1 MDLTWSTHADSR
13 PGSLFPAAQRLMP
26 WGKRDGNN
34 WCLANHAAS
43 STKKYHW
50 LGRYTVCL
58 NTFMYIYIYIML
70 RHLLILHLSHA
81 IYLLIFLIC
90 NIIIYI
96 YIICIEVEVVSKADT
111 PHLEIPVCG
120 FLCSLV
126 KWWLDVGRS
135 KMGCTR
141 KWFLCNGENTGKWC
155 EKIGIGGANP
165 WMSKV

>member
-1 MDLTWSTHADSR
+1 MLGESCCI
-13 PGSLFPAAQRLMP
+13 L
-26 WGKRDGNN
+26 N
-34 WCLANHAAS
+34 
-43 STKKYHW
+43 KKYHW

-58 NTFMYIYIYIML
+58 NTFMYIYIML

-81 IYLLIFLIC
+81 IYLLIPLIC

-96 YIICIEVEVVSKADT
+96 YHLYWGWGSFKGGYSCPSL

>member
-1 MDLTWSTHADSR
+1 
-13 PGSLFPAAQRLMP
+13 MP

-58 NTFMYIYIYIML
+58 NTFMYIYIML

-96 YIICIEVEVVSKADT
+96 YHLHWGWGSFKGGYT
-111 PHLEIPVCG
+111 PLRNPRLRLPLQPGQVMARCG
-120 FLCSLV
+120 PFEDGV
-126 KWWLDVGRS
+126 Y
-135 KMGCTR
+135 
-141 KWFLCNGENTGKWC
+141 
-155 EKIGIGGANP
+155 
-165 WMSKV
+165 